1 MKKHDD
7 PNYVAKVEKAIA
19 QKYGKEAIQHPRS
32 DWSDEKEKDYLE
44 QLKKLAEKEAKSADK
59 TEKVEKSGFL
69 ISKKLLNK
77 RSERDCPVCGVY
89 SFKSKDDLYMNKY
102 ECCWECYIQYVDGR
116 EERWKTGWRPNNENH
131 KSET

>member
-7 PNYVAKVEKAIA
+7 PNYIAKVEKAIA
-19 QKYGKEAIQHPRS
+19 QKYGQETIQHPRS

-44 QLKKLAEKEAKSADK
+44 QLKRLAEKETKSADK

-77 RSERDCPVCGVY
+77 RSERGCPVCGIY
-89 SFKSKDDLYMNKY
+89 SFKTKDDLYMNKY

>member
-59 TEKVEKSGFL
+59 TERLRSPGF
-69 ISKKLLNK
+69 
-77 RSERDCPVCGVY
+77 
-89 SFKSKDDLYMNKY
+89 
-102 ECCWECYIQYVDGR
+102 
-116 EERWKTGWRPNNENH
+116 
-131 KSET
+131 

>member
-7 PNYVAKVEKAIA
+7 PNYVAKVEKAIT
-19 QKYGKEAIQHPRS
+19 QKYGHEAVRHPRS
-32 DWSDEKEKDYLE
+32 DWTDEKEKDYLE
-44 QLKKLAEKEAKSADK
+44 QLKRLTEKETESSKK

-69 ISKKLLNK
+69 ISKKLLNR
-77 RSERDCPVCGVY
+77 RSERECPVCEVY
-89 SFKSKDDLYMNKY
+89 SFAPKDDLYMNKY

-131 KSET
+131 KSKT